1 MQDYFISMY
10 QILKAIETSSYSNSF
25 NYDETLNLKKL
36 KLTEEELMIIID
48 NIIDDELVKGLIII
62 PGTAGFKAVNP
73 RLTTAGYLYLKNNS
87 EMQRAYKFL
96 KEVKGWIPGL
106 G

>member
-48 NIIDDELVKGLIII
+48 NII
-62 PGTAGFKAVNP
+62 PGTVGFKAVNP